1 METLGKTLLAAAIL
15 LAIVG
20 GVLLLLARLGMSR
33 LPGDV
38 VIHRK
43 NVTVYAPIG
52 LMIVVSV
59 ILTILLNLF
68 WRR

>member
-1 METLGKTLLAAAIL
+1 METLGKTLLVTAVVLALVGATL
-15 LAIVG
+15 L
-20 GVLLLLARLGMSR
+20 VLSRFGIGR

-38 VIHRK
+38 LIRGK

-52 LMIVVSV
+52 LMIVVSLV
-59 ILTILLNLF
+59 LTLVLNL